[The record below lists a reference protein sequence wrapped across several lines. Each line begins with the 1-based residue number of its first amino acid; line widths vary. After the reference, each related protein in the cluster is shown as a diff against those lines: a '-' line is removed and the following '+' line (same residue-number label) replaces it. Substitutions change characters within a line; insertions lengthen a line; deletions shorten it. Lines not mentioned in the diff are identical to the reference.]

1 MLRKIGLPIVFLLLA
16 YGFWVSP
23 DFKVIAAGIAIFL
36 FGMLSLE
43 RGINIFAGG
52 MLEKML
58 RIITDRLWKRLG
70 FGIVATML
78 MQSSSLLSV
87 LIISFLSA
95 GLLDLAAGMGI
106 IFGAN
111 LGTTTGAW
119 LVAGYGVKVNISAY
133 AMPMLV
139 FGVFLALQK
148 PRPLRGVGYVLS
160 GVGFL
165 FLGIHYMKEGFE
177 AFRAGID
184 LTRYAVPGLLG
195 LLIYVSLGIAATVI
209 IQSSDAT
216 MVLIITALSAQ
227 QIAYDN
233 ALAMAIGANIGTTV
247 TAVIGAIGAN
257 IQGKRLAAAHF
268 LFNLITASIALLMIR
283 QFVWLVD
290 NFSDLVGIAPDDYAL
305 KLAAFHSLFNLVGLA
320 VMLPLIDV
328 MAKALRK
335 LLKAGPVLIDRPRYL
350 NRAVMNYPDTA
361 VEAVRNETLHLYDNA
376 IEIILHLLGLPVGL
390 VLSKLDLQQVLA
402 QHRRIPRYDVDDS
415 YGRKIKGIYSAII
428 AFISQARVSHATG
441 QARSLYAL
449 REASRSIVEAIKS
462 AKHLQKNLYKSAL
475 SGNPFVIGQYNIIRY
490 QLALVIR
497 ELDAFRK
504 GVMDKELP
512 LLALDNLKILIE
524 EQDQQMNHAIDGLIR
539 ERKISPEAG
548 TSLINDSAY
557 MYEIKK
563 NLINTAASV
572 FVMKRPEEIAIE
584 RQMTLDKAEL
594 LDVLNPDGQRQT
606 KT

>member
-43 RGINIFAGG
+43 RGVNVFAGG

-111 LGTTTGAW
+111 RDHHRRL
-119 LVAGYGVKVNISAY
+119 AGCRLWRQGVNISAY

-148 PRPLRGVGYVLS
+148 PRPLRGVGYILS

-328 MAKALRK
+328 MSRALRK
-335 LLKAGPVLIDRPRYL
+335 LLKAGPLLIDRPRYL

>member
-148 PRPLRGVGYVLS
+148 PRPLRGGYVLS

-320 VMLPLIDV
+320 VMLPLINV

-497 ELDAFRK
+497 ELDALRK